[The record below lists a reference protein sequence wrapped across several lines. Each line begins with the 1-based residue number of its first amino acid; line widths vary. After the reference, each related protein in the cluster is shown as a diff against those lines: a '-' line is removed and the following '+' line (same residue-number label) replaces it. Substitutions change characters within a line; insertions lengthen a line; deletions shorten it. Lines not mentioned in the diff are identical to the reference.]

1 MNGDALILK
10 LKELF
15 DVEGRTLDVDY
26 QLSPE
31 KLSYCSW
38 DFKTPVCIKGEVC
51 NRAGI
56 VTLCYTSSFTL
67 NHVCDRCLCEFE
79 REYNF
84 TFNYTLVQKLNDPD
98 KEGYIECGGNML
110 DMDELAASDL
120 LVSLSE
126 KVLCKEDCKGLCMKC
141 GKNLNEG
148 DCGCVF
154 EEEENTGNTIRFK
167 N

>member
-1 MNGDALILK
+1 MNGDVLILK

-15 DVEGRTLDVDY
+15 DVEGKVLNVDY

-38 DFKTPVCIKGEVC
+38 DFKTPVFIKGEAC

-67 NHVCDRCLCEFE
+67 DHVCDRCLSEFE

-98 KEGYIECGGNML
+98 KEGYIECGDNML
-110 DMDELAASDL
+110 NMDELAASDL

-126 KVLCKEDCKGLCMKC
+126 KVLCKEDCKGLCIKC

-148 DCGCVF
+148 DCDCVF
-154 EEEENTGNTIRFK
+154 EEDKSTGNTIRFK